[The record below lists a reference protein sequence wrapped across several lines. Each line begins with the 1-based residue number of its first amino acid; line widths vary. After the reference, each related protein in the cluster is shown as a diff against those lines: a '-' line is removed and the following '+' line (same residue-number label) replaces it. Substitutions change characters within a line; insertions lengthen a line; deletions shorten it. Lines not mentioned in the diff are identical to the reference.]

1 MQKSGPKE
9 AAQIS
14 NHTFSLMVEQ
24 ARSGNNEA
32 LLKVLEEMEPEINN
46 LASFLKLSKE
56 EGIQEITMQF
66 IEKLRG

>member
-1 MQKSGPKE
+1 MQKSEPKE

-14 NHTFSLMVEQ
+14 NHAFSLMVEQ
-24 ARSGNNEA
+24 AKSGDNEA

-46 LASFLKLSKE
+46 LVSFLKLSKE